1 MLSLSPQRRLEILD
15 ALRRGTV
22 PRRGL
27 DALAVGLSRFEGV
40 LDETLDQVAAGQSGF
55 KAVRGDYGC
64 GKTFFARWLQ
74 ERAKQRS
81 FAVAEVQISE
91 TETPLHRL
99 ETVYRRLIEHL
110 STATAETGA
119 FRSIVDGWFYTL
131 EEDAIAAGADPSDPD
146 RLFAATQALM
156 EQRLEKVS
164 RTSATLAAVLRAYR
178 QTLHAG
184 DAATADGLLAWLGGQ
199 PNVAASVKRTAQ
211 IKGDVDHFAAL
222 NFLQGLLVIL
232 RDSGHAGLV
241 LVLDEIETLQRVRSD
256 AREKGLNALRQF
268 IDEIDS
274 GRFPGL
280 FLIIT
285 GTPSFFDGQQGVKKL
300 APLAQRLATDF
311 ADDGRFDN
319 PRAPQLR
326 LRPFQQENL
335 LQVGRRVRDIYA
347 EGCRDR
353 DRMITVAHDA
363 LIERLADRVGGALGS
378 KTGVAP
384 RIFLKKLVADVLDRI
399 DQFPDFDPER
409 DYKLTLRVDELTD
422 EERAQLPV
430 NTVDE
435 IKLQW

>member
-1 MLSLSPQRRLEILD
+1 MPSLSPQRRLEVLD

-27 DALAVGLSRFEGV
+27 DALAVGLSRFESM
-40 LDETLDQVAAGQSGF
+40 LDETLSHVAAGQSGF

-74 ERAKQRS
+74 ERAKQKT

-110 STATAETGA
+110 STSTAESGA

-131 EEDAIAAGADPSDPD
+131 EEDAIAAGADGTNPEN
-146 RLFAATQALM
+146 LFSATDALM
-156 EQRLEKVS
+156 EKRLATVS
-164 RTSATLAAVLRAYR
+164 KTSATFAAVLRAYR
-178 QTLHAG
+178 RAIQDG
-184 DAATADGLLAWLGGQ
+184 DMATADGLLAWLGGQ
-199 PNVAASVKRTAQ
+199 PNVAASVKRAAQ
-211 IKGDVDHFAAL
+211 IKGDVDHFTAL
-222 NFLQGLLVIL
+222 NFLQGLLVML

-285 GTPSFFDGQQGVKKL
+285 GTPTFFDGQQGVKKL

-311 ADDGRFDN
+311 NEDGRFDN

-326 LRPFQQENL
+326 LLPFQRENL
-335 LQVGRRVRDIYA
+335 IEVGRRVRDIFSA
-347 EGCRDR
+347 GCQDNDR
-353 DRMITVAHDA
+353 ITHRASDR
-363 LIERLADRVGGALGS
+363 LIQTLADRVGGALGNH
-378 KTGVAP
+378 TGIAP
-384 RIFLKKLVADVLDRI
+384 RIFLKKLVSDLLDRI
-399 DQFPDFDPER
+399 DQFPDFDPET
-409 DYKLTLRVDELTD
+409 DYKLTLCMNELTE
-422 EERAQLPV
+422 EERAQLPASSA
-430 NTVDE
+430 DE
-435 IKLQW
+435 IKLEW